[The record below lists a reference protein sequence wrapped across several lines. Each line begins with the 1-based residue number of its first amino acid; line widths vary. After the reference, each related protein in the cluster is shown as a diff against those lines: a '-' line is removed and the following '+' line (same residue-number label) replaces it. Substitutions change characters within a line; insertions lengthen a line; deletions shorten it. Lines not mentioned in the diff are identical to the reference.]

1 LARYATQPKIPVR
14 HIGGLLITAHSL
26 AEKGDFSADKSTA
39 NTVHGLRMPMHT
51 GMLEAQEFAQV
62 VESIN
67 GVLKA
72 STEALFR

>member
-1 LARYATQPKIPVR
+1 
-14 HIGGLLITAHSL
+14 
-26 AEKGDFSADKSTA
+26 
-39 NTVHGLRMPMHT
+39 
-51 GMLEAQEFAQV
+51 MLEAQAFAQV